1 MLSIRRSSSS
11 TSTSAGAAL
20 PSSPEQQQ
28 QPQQDHRSLIINGQD
43 ASLGRYP
50 YFTTLD
56 RYCAG
61 ALIAPD
67 IVLTAGH
74 CKPSILDSVKLHIGT
89 YYFKDVRDRD
99 DDDGFGSGDDDD
111 DDYNDSHKHKH
122 NKHKKH
128 DDDDDED
135 DDDVSSSSPSRTR
148 SNLPEYE
155 EYAIVDVIRHPR
167 FKPLGGDEFVH
178 DFTVLKLKDASSI
191 PYVSLNRDPMLPV
204 DGQTVTAMGLGFIHP
219 EDDARP
225 DVLQEV
231 DLNYLPNDQ
240 CELAEDSDES
250 FEGRIHSTHMC
261 TFVQPDNTKD
271 ACAFDSGGPII
282 MQQEIQVE
290 TETVVVTEHQ
300 RWFFLPPV
308 QEEVLVTTTTTKSED
323 VLVALVS
330 WGVGCAD
337 PVFPGVNA
345 RVSAVSDWIDEQVC
359 RLSLH
364 PPKEFGCAPKQ
375 PLPPVPPVEI
385 PDHEL
390 PAPHSRRHRLPAFP
404 TGENVQDETT
414 FILCFL
420 LFVFSCLGGTAV
432 VLRWMRRTSSDHQNQ
447 KGKHSPIFDKEY
459 DTQSLSSSS
468 GESASLR
475 SQESDNENDYYQSME
490 ISGSSSP

>member
-1 MLSIRRSSSS
+1 MLSVRRSRSSSS
-11 TSTSAGAAL
+11 SNSAGVPL
-20 PSSPEQQQ
+20 PPSPHQQL
-28 QPQQDHRSLIINGQD
+28 QQDHRSLIINGQD

-74 CKPSILDSVKLHIGT
+74 CKPSILDSVKLHVGT
-89 YYFKDVRDRD
+89 YYFKDVHSRRDDD
-99 DDDGFGSGDDDD
+99 DDDGFGSDDDD
-111 DDYNDSHKHKH
+111 DAARKHKH
-122 NKHKKH
+122 NKQKKH
-128 DDDDDED
+128 N
-135 DDDVSSSSPSRTR
+135 V
-148 SNLPEYE
+148 PEYE
-155 EYAIVDVIRHPR
+155 EYAILDVIRHPR

-178 DFTVLKLKDASSI
+178 DFTLLKLKDASSI

-225 DVLQEV
+225 HVLQEV

-250 FEGRIHSTHMC
+250 FEGRIHSTHLC
-261 TFVQPDNTKD
+261 TFVQPNNTKD

-282 MQQEIQVE
+282 LQQDIQVE

-308 QEEVLVTTTTTKSED
+308 QEEVVVTTTTTKSED

-375 PLPPVPPVEI
+375 TVPPVEI
-385 PDHEL
+385 PNHEL
-390 PAPHSRRHRLPAFP
+390 PAPHSRRHSIPAFS
-404 TGENVQDETT
+404 TSENVQDETT
-414 FILCFL
+414 LILCFL

-432 VLRWMRRTSSDHQNQ
+432 VLRWMRRTSMNQ
-447 KGKHSPIFDKEY
+447 KGKHAPIFDKEY
-459 DTQSLSSSS
+459 DTQSVSSSSS

-475 SQESDNENDYYQSME
+475 SQESDNENEYYQSME
-490 ISGSSSP
+490 ISGSASP